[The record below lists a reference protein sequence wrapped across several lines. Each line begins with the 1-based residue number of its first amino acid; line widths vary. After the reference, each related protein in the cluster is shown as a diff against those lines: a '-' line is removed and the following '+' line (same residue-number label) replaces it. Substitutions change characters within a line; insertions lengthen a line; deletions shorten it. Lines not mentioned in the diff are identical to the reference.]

1 MAAIG
6 TQCAYRRQLM
16 VFQDKKRVLLGETGK
31 KTLPRYYK
39 IITLGFKTP
48 NEAPEGTSTDRKCPF
63 TSNVSM
69 GGRILSGMVM
79 EMKMQRTSVLHQ
91 DCSHHIRK
99 YNRFKRCH
107 KNMSVHLSPVSGT
120 SRLVTWSQWVSASP

>member
-1 MAAIG
+1 M
-6 TQCAYRRQLM
+6 T
-16 VFQDKKRVLLGETGK
+16 KRVLLGETGK
-31 KTLPRYYK
+31 RTLPRYYK
-39 IITLGFKTP
+39 IITLGFKTHS
-48 NEAPEGTSTDRKCPF
+48 EATEGTSTGRKCPF

-69 GGRILSGMVM
+69 GGRILSGMM
-79 EMKMQRTSVLHQ
+79 TEMKMQRTSVLHQ
-91 DCSHHIRK
+91 DCSHYIRK

>member
-48 NEAPEGTSTDRKCPF
+48 NKATEGTSTDRKCPF

-69 GGRILSGMVM
+69 GGRILSGMVT

-91 DCSHHIRK
+91 DCSHYIRK

-107 KNMSVHLSPVSGT
+107 KNMSVHLS
-120 SRLVTWSQWVSASP
+120 RFRDL